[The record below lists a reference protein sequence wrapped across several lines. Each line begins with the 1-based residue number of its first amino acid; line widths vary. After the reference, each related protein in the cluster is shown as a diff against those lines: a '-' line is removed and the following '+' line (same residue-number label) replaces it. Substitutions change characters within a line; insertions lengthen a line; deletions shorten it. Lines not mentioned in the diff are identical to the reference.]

1 MRLFNRKINS
11 KSTPLDTPD
20 KFGDSFFYPINGL
33 NSINWGSNQ
42 FLRDYLEVPEVNGVI
57 NQKVAMFCNGII
69 RVVSDI
75 TGKEIPNNDPFVRL
89 LREPNYF
96 QSQKEWMQ
104 QTGLFGEI
112 YGNEFIFFLTPIGM
126 PNSPKA
132 MFNLPP
138 DIVIVNEPG
147 TPFFMETANKA
158 TYSYIWNG
166 QKTPLSPESII
177 HINRANV
184 SSSLNHSQTDLSII
198 NYQNSYT
205 LGTPVMVSQQM
216 PIRNIRA
223 AYEAR
228 NVMIENRGA
237 LGILSN
243 GGTDGT
249 GAMLPL
255 DPKAKE
261 ALQKE
266 YQNYGMTKN
275 RMQIIMTSLNLKWQ
289 QMSIDTDKLK
299 LFEEIAADFQSLCT
313 GFGMAYEM
321 FTANQTY
328 DNKLRAERQTYQNTI
343 IPMANEKIG
352 AFNRKFKTQEKS
364 WHVEIDYSYLPIFQ
378 ENIREKSVSTKQM
391 DDAFAIMYRD
401 GAITIEQYQAELLKL
416 GIGGKS

>member
-1 MRLFNRKINS
+1 MGLFNRKIS
-11 KSTPLDTPD
+11 TKSTPLDTPD
-20 KFGDSFFYPINGL
+20 KFGDSFFYPINGI
-33 NSINWGSNQ
+33 NSISWGSNQ
-42 FLRDYLEVPEVNGVI
+42 YLRDYLEVPEVNGVI
-57 NQKVAMFCNGII
+57 NQKVSMFCNGII
-69 RVVSDI
+69 RVISDI
-75 TGKEIPNNDPFVRL
+75 TGKEIPNNDPFVKL

-112 YGNEFIFFLTPIGM
+112 YGNEYIFFLTPVGM

-138 DIVIVNEPG
+138 DIVVVNEPS
-147 TPFFMETANKA
+147 TPFFLETTNKA
-158 TYSYIWNG
+158 TYWYTWNG
-166 QKTPLSPESII
+166 QKTQLSPDSII

-184 SSSLNHSQTDLSII
+184 SSALNHFQSDLSVT

-205 LGTPVMVSQQM
+205 LGTPAMAAQQM

-243 GGTDGT
+243 FSKDGT
-249 GAMLPL
+249 GAMLPI
-255 DPKAKE
+255 DPKAKKE
-261 ALQKE
+261 LQDDYKKF
-266 YQNYGMTKN
+266 GMTKSQY
-275 RMQIIMTSLNLKWQ
+275 QIIITSLPLQWQ

-299 LFEEIAADFQSLCT
+299 LFEEIAADFQSICT

-352 AFNRKFKTQEKS
+352 ALNHKFKTQEKS
-364 WHVEIDYSYLPIFQ
+364 WHIEIDYSYLPIFQ

-391 DDAFAIMYRD
+391 ADAFAIMYRD
-401 GAITIEQYQAELLKL
+401 QAITLEQYQAELLKL